1 MQNSLRSNIELT
13 AQIVIAIAVLVVA
26 GIFVKRQFF
35 EDGRTTFNMPAISA
49 GERLNLA
56 DIDWKQNKK
65 SLVFFLN
72 KDCHYC
78 TSSAPVYRQLTEEA
92 QKLNVKSLAVF
103 PHSIEEAKVYLKSI
117 QLSFDEIYSSPL
129 APYKITGTPT
139 VLFVNSSGTVEKVW
153 IGDVSDREKQ
163 MREEFLTLAEK
174 TLIEFPT
181 K

>member
-1 MQNSLRSNIELT
+1 MQNSLRSNIELS

-35 EDGRTTFNMPAISA
+35 QEGRNTPAISA

-78 TSSAPVYRQLTEEA
+78 TSSAPVYRQLKEEA
-92 QKLNVKSLAVF
+92 QKQNVKSLAVF
-103 PHSIEEAKVYLKSI
+103 PHSIEEAKVYLESV
-117 QLSFDEIYSSPL
+117 QLSFDEIRSSPL
-129 APYKITGTPT
+129 APYKIPGTPT
-139 VLFVNSSGTVEKVW
+139 VLFVNSSGTDQKVW
-153 IGDVSDREKQ
+153 FGDVSGREKQ

-174 TLIEFPT
+174 TVD
-181 K
+181 

>member
-1 MQNSLRSNIELT
+1 MQNGLRSNIELT

-26 GIFVKRQFF
+26 GIIVKRQFF
-35 EDGRTTFNMPAISA
+35 PEGRATPAIRA

-78 TSSAPVYRQLTEEA
+78 TSSAPVYRQLKEEA
-92 QKLNVKSLAVF
+92 QKQNVKLLAVF
-103 PHSIEEAKVYLKSI
+103 PHSIEEAKVYLESV
-117 QLSFDEIYSSPL
+117 QLSFDEIRSSPL
-129 APYKITGTPT
+129 APYKIPGTPT
-139 VLFVNSSGTVEKVW
+139 VLFVNSSGIVEKVW
-153 IGDVSDREKQ
+153 FGDVSGKEKQ

-174 TLIEFPT
+174 TVN
-181 K
+181 

>member
-1 MQNSLRSNIELT
+1 MQNGLRSNIELT

-26 GIFVKRQFF
+26 GIIVKRQFF
-35 EDGRTTFNMPAISA
+35 PEGRTTPAIRA

-78 TSSAPVYRQLTEEA
+78 TSSAPVYRQLKEES
-92 QKLNVKSLAVF
+92 QKRNVKSLAVF
-103 PHSIEEAKVYLKSI
+103 PHSIEEAKVYLESV
-117 QLSFDEIYSSPL
+117 QLSFDEIRSSPL
-129 APYKITGTPT
+129 APYKIPGTPT
-139 VLFVNSSGTVEKVW
+139 VLFVNGSGIVEKVW
-153 IGDVSDREKQ
+153 FGDVSGREKQ

-174 TLIEFPT
+174 TVD
-181 K
+181 